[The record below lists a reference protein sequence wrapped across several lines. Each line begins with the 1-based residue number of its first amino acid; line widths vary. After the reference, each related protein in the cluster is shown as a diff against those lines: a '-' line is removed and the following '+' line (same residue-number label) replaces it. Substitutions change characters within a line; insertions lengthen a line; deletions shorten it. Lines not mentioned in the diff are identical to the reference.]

1 MRKQR
6 RNTII
11 STNKMKG
18 NEAMKTVKK
27 LASLLLV
34 MVMVFAMATTAF
46 AAEEKGT
53 ITVDNPV
60 ANQTYTAYKIF
71 DVTYNSAKTNYSY
84 TIETTS
90 EWYSTVK
97 GYAETTDNG
106 LTLTG
111 VAGDN
116 TTFVVS
122 TTDAFSA
129 PAFANALKAAVSG
142 KTGTA
147 LTADGTTVKAA
158 DLDLGYYFVTSS
170 TGALCNLTT
179 TDPTVTIHDK
189 NDIPFDKVDNKESVD
204 VGEIVTYTIT
214 GKVPDYTGFTTY
226 TYLITDTMSEG
237 LTFQKNVK
245 VTVGDTDVTS
255 ACTITYDKDGNAN
268 KFTVSIPVQSYTIGA
283 EIKVTYTAVVNEK
296 AVAKIENNAATLTYS
311 NDPTDTSKTTTT
323 PEDKET
329 VYSAKVVINKY
340 VKGSDTEK
348 LADAE
353 FVLYKEVKTDGSNTT
368 TKSYYKWNETDKK
381 VEWTTDKAQATVKIT
396 NDKGAASFDGLK
408 DGTYYLEEIKAP
420 AGYNLLKGP
429 VPVTV
434 NGANA
439 TTADLSSLTVTGNVE
454 NSSGAELPETGGMGT
469 TIFYVLGSV
478 LILAAVVLLVT
489 RKRMSSR

>member
-1 MRKQR
+1 
-6 RNTII
+6 
-11 STNKMKG
+11 
-18 NEAMKTVKK
+18 MKTVKK

-60 ANQTYTAYKIF
+60 ADQTYTAYKIF
-71 DVTYNSAKTNYSY
+71 DVTYSGTNYSY
-84 TIETTS
+84 TIKTTS
-90 EWYSTVK
+90 EWYNTVK
-97 GYAETTDNG
+97 AYAETTGNG

-122 TTDAFSA
+122 TSTGFSA
-129 PAFANALKAAVSG
+129 AAFANALKAAVSG

-340 VKGSDTEK
+340 VKGSNTEK
-348 LADAE
+348 LAGAE
-353 FVLYKEVKTDGSNTT
+353 FLLYKEVKTDGSDTT
-368 TKSYYKWNETDKK
+368 TKYYYKWNETDKK
-381 VEWTTDKAQATVKIT
+381 VEWTTDKAQATVKT
-396 NDKGAASFDGLK
+396 TDDKGAASFDGLK
-408 DGTYYLEEIKAP
+408 DGTYYLEEVEAP
-420 AGYNLLKGP
+420 AGYNLLKDP
-429 VPVTV
+429 VQITV

-439 TTADLSSLTVTGNVE
+439 TTANLSSLTVTGNVE

>member
-1 MRKQR
+1 
-6 RNTII
+6 
-11 STNKMKG
+11 
-18 NEAMKTVKK
+18 MKTVKK

-348 LADAE
+348 LAGAE
-353 FVLYKEVKTDGSNTT
+353 FVLYKEVKTDGSDTT
-368 TKSYYKWNETDKK
+368 TKYYYKWNETDKK

>member
-1 MRKQR
+1 
-6 RNTII
+6 
-11 STNKMKG
+11 
-18 NEAMKTVKK
+18 MKTVKK

-46 AAEEKGT
+46 AAEVKGT
-53 ITVDNPV
+53 IIVDNPV

-71 DVTYNSAKTNYSY
+71 DVTHNSAKTNYSY

-97 GYAETTDNG
+97 AYAETTGNG

-142 KTGTA
+142 KTGTT
-147 LTADGTTVKAA
+147 LTADGTTVNATN
-158 DLDLGYYFVTSS
+158 LELGYYFVTSTS
-170 TGALCNLTT
+170 GALCNLTT

-268 KFTVSIPVQSYTIGA
+268 KFTVSIPVLDKQYNIGD

-368 TKSYYKWNETDKK
+368 TKYYYKWNETDKK

-396 NDKGAASFDGLK
+396 NDEGAASFDGLK

>member
-1 MRKQR
+1 
-6 RNTII
+6 
-11 STNKMKG
+11 
-18 NEAMKTVKK
+18 MKTVKK

-60 ANQTYTAYKIF
+60 ADQTYTAYKIF
-71 DVTYNSAKTNYSY
+71 DVTYSGTNYSY
-84 TIETTS
+84 TIKTTS
-90 EWYSTVK
+90 EWYNTVK
-97 GYAETTDNG
+97 AYAETTGNG

-122 TTDAFSA
+122 TSTGFSA
-129 PAFANALKAAVSG
+129 AAFANALKAAVSG

-340 VKGSDTEK
+340 VKGSNTEK
-348 LADAE
+348 LAGAE
-353 FVLYKEVKTDGSNTT
+353 FLLYKEVKTDGSDTT
-368 TKSYYKWNETDKK
+368 TKYYYKWNETDKK
-381 VEWTTDKAQATVKIT
+381 VEWTTDKAQATVKT
-396 NDKGAASFDGLK
+396 TDDKGAASFDGLK
-408 DGTYYLEEIKAP
+408 DGTYYLEEVEAP
-420 AGYNLLKGP
+420 AGYNLLKDP
-429 VPVTV
+429 VQITV

>member
-1 MRKQR
+1 
-6 RNTII
+6 
-11 STNKMKG
+11 
-18 NEAMKTVKK
+18 MKTAKK

-34 MVMVFAMATTAF
+34 MAMVFAMATTAF

-60 ANQTYTAYKIF
+60 ADQTYTAYKIF

-97 GYAETTDNG
+97 AYAETTGNG

-142 KTGTA
+142 KTGTT

-158 DLDLGYYFVTSS
+158 NLDLGYYFVTSS

-245 VTVGDTDVTS
+245 VTVGGTDVTS

-268 KFTVSIPVQSYTIGA
+268 KFTVSIPVLDKQYNIGD

-340 VKGSDTEK
+340 VKGSNTEK
-348 LADAE
+348 LAGAE
-353 FVLYKEVKTDGSNTT
+353 FLLYKEVKTDGSDTT
-368 TKSYYKWNETDKK
+368 TKYYYKWNETDKK

-396 NDKGAASFDGLK
+396 NDEGAASFDGLK
-408 DGTYYLEEIKAP
+408 DGTYYLEEVEAP

>member
-1 MRKQR
+1 
-6 RNTII
+6 
-11 STNKMKG
+11 
-18 NEAMKTVKK
+18 MKTAKK

-34 MVMVFAMATTAF
+34 VVMVFAMATTAF
-46 AAEEKGT
+46 AAEDKGT
-53 ITVDNPV
+53 IIVDNPV

-71 DVTYNSAKTNYSY
+71 DVTYSGSNYSY
-84 TIETTS
+84 TIKTTS

-97 GYAETTDNG
+97 AYAETEGSG

-111 VAGDN
+111 VAGDD

-122 TTDAFSA
+122 TSTGFSA
-129 PAFANALKAAVSG
+129 AAFANALKAAVSG
-142 KTGTA
+142 KTGIT
-147 LTADGTTVKAA
+147 LTADGTTVKATN
-158 DLDLGYYFVTSS
+158 LDLGYYFVAS
-170 TGALCNLTT
+170 TNGALCNLTT
-179 TDPTVTIHDK
+179 TNPSVTIHDK
-189 NDIPFDKVDNKESVD
+189 NDIPFNKVDDKESVD

-226 TYLITDTMSEG
+226 TYLVTDTMSEG
-237 LTFQKNVK
+237 LTFHKNVK
-245 VTVGDTDVTS
+245 VTVGGTDVTS
-255 ACTITYDKDGNAN
+255 DCTITYDKDNNAN
-268 KFTVSIPVQSYTIGA
+268 KFTVSIPVLNNKYTIGA
-283 EIKVTYTAVVNEK
+283 EIEITYTAVVNEN

-311 NDPTDTSKTTTT
+311 NDPIDTSKTTTT

-340 VKGSDTEK
+340 VKGSNTEK
-348 LADAE
+348 LAGAE
-353 FVLYKEVKTDGSNTT
+353 FVLYKEVKTDGSDTT
-368 TKSYYKWNETDKK
+368 TKYYYKWNETDKK
-381 VEWTTDKAQATVKIT
+381 VEWTTDKAQATVKTT
-396 NDKGAASFDGLK
+396 NDEGAASFYGLK

-420 AGYNLLKGP
+420 AGYNLLKDP
-429 VPVTV
+429 VQVTV

-439 TTADLSSLTVTGNVE
+439 TTANLSSLTVTGNVE

>member
-1 MRKQR
+1 
-6 RNTII
+6 
-11 STNKMKG
+11 
-18 NEAMKTVKK
+18 MKTVKK

-60 ANQTYTAYKIF
+60 ADQTYTAYKIF
-71 DVTYNSAKTNYSY
+71 DVTYSGTNYSY
-84 TIETTS
+84 TIKTTS
-90 EWYSTVK
+90 EWYNTVK
-97 GYAETTDNG
+97 AYAETTGNG

-122 TTDAFSA
+122 TSTGFSA
-129 PAFANALKAAVSG
+129 AAFANALKAAVSG

-340 VKGSDTEK
+340 VKGSNTEK
-348 LADAE
+348 LAGAE
-353 FVLYKEVKTDGSNTT
+353 FVLYKEVKTDGSDTT
-368 TKSYYKWNETDKK
+368 TKYYYKWNETDKK
-381 VEWTTDKAQATVKIT
+381 VEWTTDKAQATVKT
-396 NDKGAASFDGLK
+396 TDDKGAASFDGLK
-408 DGTYYLEEIKAP
+408 DGTYYLEEVEAP
-420 AGYNLLKGP
+420 AGYNLLKDP
-429 VPVTV
+429 VQITV

-439 TTADLSSLTVTGNVE
+439 TTANLSSLTVTGNVE

>member
-1 MRKQR
+1 
-6 RNTII
+6 
-11 STNKMKG
+11 MKG
-18 NEAMKTVKK
+18 TIAMKTAKK

-34 MVMVFAMATTAF
+34 VVMVLAMATTAF
-46 AAEEKGT
+46 AAEDKGT
-53 ITVDNPV
+53 IIVDNPV

-71 DVTYNSAKTNYSY
+71 DVTYSGSNYSY
-84 TIETTS
+84 TIKTTS

-97 GYAETTDNG
+97 AYAETEGSG

-111 VAGDN
+111 VAGDD

-122 TTDAFSA
+122 TSTGFSA
-129 PAFANALKAAVSG
+129 AAFANALKAAVSG
-142 KTGTA
+142 KTGIT
-147 LTADGTTVKAA
+147 LTADGTTVKATN
-158 DLDLGYYFVTSS
+158 LDLGYYFVAS
-170 TGALCNLTT
+170 TNGALCNLTT

-189 NDIPFDKVDNKESVD
+189 NDIPFNKVDDKESVD
-204 VGEIVTYTIT
+204 VGEIVAYTIT

-237 LTFQKNVK
+237 LTFQRNVK
-245 VTVGDTDVTS
+245 VTVGGTDVTS
-255 ACTITYDKDGNAN
+255 ACTITYDKDNNAN
-268 KFTVSIPVQSYTIGA
+268 KFTVSIPVKSYTIGA
-283 EIKVTYTAVVNEK
+283 EIKVTYTALVNEN

-340 VKGSDTEK
+340 VKGSNNEK
-348 LADAE
+348 LAGAE
-353 FVLYKEVKTDGSNTT
+353 FVLYKEVKTDGSDTT
-368 TKSYYKWNETDKK
+368 TKYYYKWNETDKK
-381 VEWTTDKAQATVKIT
+381 VEWTTNKADATVKIT
-396 NDKGAASFDGLK
+396 DANGAAAFDGLK
-408 DGTYYLEEIKAP
+408 DGTYYLEEVKAP
-420 AGYNLLKGP
+420 AGYNLLKDP
-429 VPVTV
+429 AEVVV
-434 NGANA
+434 NGASANA
-439 TTADLSSLTVTGNVE
+439 ANLSSLTVTGNIE

>member
-1 MRKQR
+1 
-6 RNTII
+6 
-11 STNKMKG
+11 
-18 NEAMKTVKK
+18 MKTVKK

-60 ANQTYTAYKIF
+60 ADQTYTAYKIF

-97 GYAETTDNG
+97 AYAETTGNG

-122 TTDAFSA
+122 TSTGFSA
-129 PAFANALKAAVSG
+129 AAFANALKAAVSG
-142 KTGTA
+142 KTGTT

-158 DLDLGYYFVTSS
+158 NLDLGYYFVTSS

-340 VKGSDTEK
+340 VKGSNTEK
-348 LADAE
+348 LAGAE
-353 FVLYKEVKTDGSNTT
+353 FLLYKEVKTDDSDTT
-368 TKSYYKWNETDKK
+368 TKYYYKWNETDKK
-381 VEWTTDKAQATVKIT
+381 VEWTTDKAQATVKT
-396 NDKGAASFDGLK
+396 TDDKGAASFDGLK
-408 DGTYYLEEIKAP
+408 DGTYYLEEVEAP
-420 AGYNLLKGP
+420 AGYNLLKDP
-429 VPVTV
+429 VQITV

-439 TTADLSSLTVTGNVE
+439 TTANLSSLTVTGNVE

>member
-1 MRKQR
+1 
-6 RNTII
+6 
-11 STNKMKG
+11 
-18 NEAMKTVKK
+18 MKTVKK

-71 DVTYNSAKTNYSY
+71 DVTYSGTNYSY
-84 TIETTS
+84 TIKTTS
-90 EWYSTVK
+90 EWYNTVK
-97 GYAETTDNG
+97 AYAETTGNG

-122 TTDAFSA
+122 TSTGFSA
-129 PAFANALKAAVSG
+129 AAFANALKAAVSG

-340 VKGSDTEK
+340 VKGSNTEK
-348 LADAE
+348 LAGAE
-353 FVLYKEVKTDGSNTT
+353 FLLYKEVKTDDSDTT
-368 TKSYYKWNETDKK
+368 TKYYYKWNETDKK
-381 VEWTTDKAQATVKIT
+381 VEWTTDKAQATVKT
-396 NDKGAASFDGLK
+396 TDDKGAASFDGLK
-408 DGTYYLEEIKAP
+408 DGTYYLEEVEAP
-420 AGYNLLKGP
+420 AGYNLLKDP
-429 VPVTV
+429 VQITV

>member
-1 MRKQR
+1 
-6 RNTII
+6 
-11 STNKMKG
+11 
-18 NEAMKTVKK
+18 MKTVKK

-46 AAEEKGT
+46 AAEVKGT
-53 ITVDNPV
+53 IIVDNPV

-111 VAGDN
+111 VAGDD

-122 TTDAFSA
+122 TSTGFSA
-129 PAFANALKAAVSG
+129 AAFANALKAAVSG

-147 LTADGTTVKAA
+147 LTAVGTTVKAA

-179 TDPTVTIHDK
+179 TNDTATIHDK

-226 TYLITDTMSEG
+226 TYLITDTMSDG
-237 LTFQKNVK
+237 LTFKKDVK
-245 VTVGDTDVTS
+245 VTVGGTDVTS

-268 KFTVSIPVQSYTIGA
+268 RFTVSIPVQSYTIGA

>member
-1 MRKQR
+1 
-6 RNTII
+6 
-11 STNKMKG
+11 
-18 NEAMKTVKK
+18 MKTVKK

-268 KFTVSIPVQSYTIGA
+268 KFTVSIPVQSYPIGA

>member
-1 MRKQR
+1 
-6 RNTII
+6 
-11 STNKMKG
+11 
-18 NEAMKTVKK
+18 MKTVKK

-46 AAEEKGT
+46 AAEVKGT
-53 ITVDNPV
+53 IIVDNPV

-111 VAGDN
+111 VAGDD

-122 TTDAFSA
+122 TSTGFSA
-129 PAFANALKAAVSG
+129 AAFANALKAAVSG

-147 LTADGTTVKAA
+147 LTAVGTTVKAA

-340 VKGSDTEK
+340 VKGSNTEK
-348 LADAE
+348 LAGAE
-353 FVLYKEVKTDGSNTT
+353 FVLYKEVKTDGSDTT
-368 TKSYYKWNETDKK
+368 TKYYYKWNETDKK
-381 VEWTTDKAQATVKIT
+381 VEWTTDKAQATVKT
-396 NDKGAASFDGLK
+396 TDDKGAASFDGLK
-408 DGTYYLEEIKAP
+408 DGTYYLEEVEAP
-420 AGYNLLKGP
+420 AGYNLLKDP
-429 VPVTV
+429 VQITV

-439 TTADLSSLTVTGNVE
+439 TTANLSSLTVTGNVE

>member
-1 MRKQR
+1 
-6 RNTII
+6 
-11 STNKMKG
+11 
-18 NEAMKTVKK
+18 MKTVKK

-60 ANQTYTAYKIF
+60 ADQTYTAYKIF
-71 DVTYNSAKTNYSY
+71 DVTYSGTNYSY
-84 TIETTS
+84 TIKTTS
-90 EWYSTVK
+90 EWYNTVK
-97 GYAETTDNG
+97 AYAETTGNG

-142 KTGTA
+142 KTGTT

-158 DLDLGYYFVTSS
+158 NLDLGYYFVTSTS
-170 TGALCNLTT
+170 GALCNLTT

-340 VKGSDTEK
+340 VKGSNTEK
-348 LADAE
+348 LAGAE
-353 FVLYKEVKTDGSNTT
+353 FLLYKEVKTDGSDTT
-368 TKSYYKWNETDKK
+368 TKYYYKWNETDKK
-381 VEWTTDKAQATVKIT
+381 VEWTTDKAQATVKT
-396 NDKGAASFDGLK
+396 TDDKGAASFDGLK
-408 DGTYYLEEIKAP
+408 DGTYYLEEVEAP
-420 AGYNLLKGP
+420 AGYNLLKDP
-429 VPVTV
+429 VQITV